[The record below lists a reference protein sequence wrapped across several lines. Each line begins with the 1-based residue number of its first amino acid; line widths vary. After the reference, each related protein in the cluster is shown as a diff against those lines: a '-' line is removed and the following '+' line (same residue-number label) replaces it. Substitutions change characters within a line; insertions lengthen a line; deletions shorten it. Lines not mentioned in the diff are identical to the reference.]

1 MLPRPSL
8 LKSDRSSVAN
18 IESPSYQ
25 TTHAFQMS
33 CPSQVPGTSREINER
48 PPFLRHFPGTAL
60 KNGQPVRDTKLLS
73 GILLFYYLT
82 SLTVSRSSSYCLSL
96 SVSLSLSD
104 FLSLCVVR
112 RYVSYMLTKKW
123 GDGKDGGSYGAVRK
137 KANLGKTAKTF

>member
-1 MLPRPSL
+1 MVFFLPAVSCKPYLSVRFFVQLLRSRRIPTSPCSCQFRPISLIPLIRPKKIMLPRPSL

-48 PPFLRHFPGTAL
+48 RPFLRHFPGTAL

-73 GILLFYYLT
+73 GILLF
-82 SLTVSRSSSYCLSL
+82 
-96 SVSLSLSD
+96 
-104 FLSLCVVR
+104 
-112 RYVSYMLTKKW
+112 
-123 GDGKDGGSYGAVRK
+123 
-137 KANLGKTAKTF
+137 